1 MNLLRKKIEDLRKEL
16 HEHNHNYY
24 MLDMPTISDYDF
36 DLKLKKLIELENKYP
51 EYFDA
56 NSPSQRVGGSIT
68 KIFDTVVHQFPM
80 YSLNN
85 SYSKKDLND
94 WQERIL
100 KKIPGKEKVEYL
112 CELKFDGVSIN
123 LTYEK
128 GSLVSAVTRGDGVE
142 GDNVTENVKTI
153 NTIPLK
159 LKGHFPE
166 KFQIRGEIFIEK
178 DDFDKMNSL
187 RIKNGIEPYM
197 NPRNTASGSLKLQDS
212 KEVANRPLTCYLFQI
227 VSENQLFD
235 TQLMSLQKASEW
247 GFNVSNT
254 YRLCKNLDEVAD
266 YIKYWDNKK
275 DDLKY
280 EIDGIVVKV
289 NDLDYQNELGFTSKF
304 PRWSIAY
311 KFKTDRVTT
320 KLIGH

>member
-36 DLKLKKLIELENKYP
+36 DIKLKKLIELENKYP

-212 KEVANRPLTCYLFQI
+212 KEVANRPLTCYFFQI
-227 VSENQLFD
+227 VSFQHLLLE
-235 TQLMSLQKASEW
+235 K
-247 GFNVSNT
+247 
-254 YRLCKNLDEVAD
+254 
-266 YIKYWDNKK
+266 
-275 DDLKY
+275 
-280 EIDGIVVKV
+280 
-289 NDLDYQNELGFTSKF
+289 
-304 PRWSIAY
+304 
-311 KFKTDRVTT
+311 
-320 KLIGH
+320 